1 MPSYRAAFLSVGALV
16 ALVLIGAAPEVEAQ
30 QGPAQRA
37 AGRKMD
43 LEQLRALPQTNQ
55 VVVKFREGE
64 KVRLDGQRLSGMRS
78 GQAGLLTSVLSQ
90 AGVSEAAMKPLHVA
104 PPAELEREKDAAQR
118 RSGRKLADLSLYF
131 VIDLPPGASAADLAN
146 NLNSLGFVEF
156 ARPGLRPAPPPIYV
170 IPKAADPLPEGDA
183 ARRQGGSPNLTTLQ
197 AYKGKAPRGIG
208 RAPTATA

>member
-1 MPSYRAAFLSVGALV
+1 MAAIAPPYPRPWTGPRGWSIFLVPSLCPSHMPSHRAARASIICALA
-16 ALVLIGAAPEVEAQ
+16 ALILIGAAAEADAQ

-37 AGRKMD
+37 AGRKMN

-78 GQAGLLTSVLSQ
+78 GQASLLTNVLSQ

-118 RSGRKLADLSLYF
+118 RKLADLSLYF
-131 VIDLPPGASAADLAN
+131 V
-146 NLNSLGFVEF
+146 
-156 ARPGLRPAPPPIYV
+156 
-170 IPKAADPLPEGDA
+170 
-183 ARRQGGSPNLTTLQ
+183 
-197 AYKGKAPRGIG
+197 
-208 RAPTATA
+208 

>member
-1 MPSYRAAFLSVGALV
+1 MPSHRAARASICALA
-16 ALVLIGAAPEVEAQ
+16 ALILIGAAAEVNAQ
-30 QGPAQRA
+30 QGQDQRA
-37 AGRKMD
+37 AGRKMN

-78 GQAGLLTSVLSQ
+78 GQASLLTNVLSQ

-104 PPAELEREKDAAQR
+104 PPQELEREKDAAQR

-156 ARPGLRPAPPPIYV
+156 ARPALRPAPPPVYV
-170 IPKAADPLPEGDA
+170 IPQAADALPEATLAVVRA
-183 ARRQGGSPNLTTLQ
+183 ARR
-197 AYKGKAPRGIG
+197 I
-208 RAPTATA
+208 